1 MIWEG
6 FLLSFSS
13 YNLLYLLF
21 GTLVGLV
28 VGALPALGPMFSVSL
43 MLPLTYGMPP
53 ATAIIFLAAIQAST
67 AYGDS
72 IASIL
77 INTPGGGG
85 SIPACWDG
93 YPMTQQGKSGVAL
106 GISAISSF
114 LGGFMGWISMIL
126 ISPVLVFVALKIG
139 PPEMFMIMLI
149 ALSLL
154 AVAAR
159 GNTIKG
165 LILACMGLLFSF
177 VGMDEITGSV
187 RFTWGNMYLEDGM
200 PLIPVVVGLFALSQ
214 TFKLAEEGG
223 TIAKVTRL
231 TGGAWTGFIETF
243 RRPLTLI
250 RSGLVGIWLGV
261 LPALGIASASIMAY
275 LVEKKASKDPAS
287 FGKGNPTGLV
297 APEVAKSAC
306 VVGDLIPTFTLG
318 IPGSP
323 TTAIFLAAMVLHGLK
338 PGADFFTKGPLPYAV
353 FSGILLSQFAFFILG
368 MITIRWLARIVL
380 IPNSLLVPCIIV
392 LTFVGSYAVRYRMAD
407 VLIMIFFGV
416 VGYLISKYDYPP
428 ACLVLGFVL
437 GDLVES
443 NFQRTEMMY
452 DSIFIIFQRPIALGL
467 FIAMVISLSWPW
479 IGPFLKG
486 RLRQKASSPDS
497 HG

>member
-1 MIWEG
+1 MMWEG
-6 FLLSFSS
+6 FQIALSS

-21 GTLVGLV
+21 GTVVGLV

-53 ATAIIFLAAIQAST
+53 ATAIIFLASIQAAT

-93 YPMTQQGKSGVAL
+93 YPMTQQGKSGMAL
-106 GISAISSF
+106 GISAFSSF
-114 LGGFMGWISMIL
+114 FGGFMGWVAMVL
-126 ISPVLVFVALKIG
+126 ISPILVYAALRIG

-154 AVAAR
+154 AVAAK

-165 LILACMGLLFSF
+165 MILACLGLLFSF
-177 VGMDEITGSV
+177 VGMDQMTGSV
-187 RFTWGNMYLEDGM
+187 RFTWGSLYLEDGL

-214 TFKLAEEGG
+214 TIKLAEEGG
-223 TIAKVTRL
+223 TIARVAKL
-231 TGGAWTGFIETF
+231 TGGAWSGFMAAL
-243 RRPLTLI
+243 RRPVTLI
-250 RSGLVGIWLGV
+250 RSGLVGVWLGV
-261 LPALGIASASIMAY
+261 LPALGISSASIVAY
-275 LVEKKASKDPAS
+275 LVEKRASREPES

-297 APEVAKSAC
+297 APEVAKNAC

-338 PGADFFTKGPLPYAV
+338 PGADFFSKGPLPYTV
-353 FSGILLSQFAFFILG
+353 FAGILLSQFAFFIVG
-368 MITIRWLARIVL
+368 MLVIRWLARIVL
-380 IPNSLLVPCIIV
+380 IPNSLLVPGIII
-392 LTFVGSYAVRYRMAD
+392 LTFVGAYAVRYRMTD
-407 VLIMIFFGV
+407 VLIMVFFGI
-416 VGYLISKYDYPP
+416 VGYLIQKFDYPP

-479 IGPFLKG
+479 IGPILKRRMKGKGKG
-486 RLRQKASSPDS
+486 RARA
-497 HG
+497 